1 MLLLWKAL
9 LVLCYGKSARGWQSW
24 VSVLA
29 ERGPHCSTCPCTAQL
44 HRTLVHSPGTAPREA
59 GTQPG
64 LSCTGIWD
72 AGSWWAE
79 TCTKV
84 ERSNLD
90 IQDPAGP
97 SLSLAPLEKN
107 QKASVASPP
116 SLAKICRMDTGKKIW
131 EIQQQQRMR
140 KEDMWMLINSWQEPG
155 WSEKLPDDLQ
165 QATEAWMW
173 QLIESRV
180 DCLHCT

>member
-107 QKASVASPP
+107 
-116 SLAKICRMDTGKKIW
+116 KKPLWQVLHHLQRFAGWTLEKRFGRYSSNKGW
-131 EIQQQQRMR
+131 EKRTCGCSSI
-140 KEDMWMLINSWQEPG
+140 
-155 WSEKLPDDLQ
+155 PDRNRVEVKSFPM
-165 QATEAWMW
+165 TFNK
-173 QLIESRV
+173 QLKHECGS
-180 DCLHCT
+180 